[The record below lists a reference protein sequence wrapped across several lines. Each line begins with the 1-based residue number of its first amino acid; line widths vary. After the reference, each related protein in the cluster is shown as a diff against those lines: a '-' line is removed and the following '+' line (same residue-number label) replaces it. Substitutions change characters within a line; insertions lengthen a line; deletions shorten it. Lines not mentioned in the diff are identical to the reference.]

1 MDPPS
6 PFVIFLLLIFKS
18 GMDAVSFAAKHAMR
32 PSCICCAD
40 VILLLLILW
49 LDDGS
54 GLMTVFFVFAGMG
67 ASLVEVMFCFAF
79 YTWMLFLGSFY
90 FLSPRSTFLSN
101 SIATNSSI
109 GAFLGC
115 CLIAL
120 SNCLAASRILSAGV
134 N

>member
-1 MDPPS
+1 
-6 PFVIFLLLIFKS
+6 
-18 GMDAVSFAAKHAMR
+18 
-32 PSCICCAD
+32 
-40 VILLLLILW
+40 
-49 LDDGS
+49 
-54 GLMTVFFVFAGMG
+54 MG

-79 YTWMLFLGSFY
+79 DAWMMLGGSFS

-101 SIATNSSI
+101 YIATNSSI

-120 SNCLAASRILSAGV
+120 SNCLAASRILLAGV